1 MKGLIIKAFYI
12 ILTVLLLF
20 ACNNPQ
26 TCNIDKQPQ
35 SADLVDIIKRD
46 TLIAVI
52 STNSTD
58 YFVYRG
64 QPMGFHF
71 ELIKLFADNLGLE
84 TRIIVENDIEK
95 SIELIKSNKADILA
109 QGMTITNLRRTKMSF
124 TVPIAKTRQVL
135 VQQISDTMVNSTLEL
150 ANKTIYVQKGTV
162 FIQRL
167 KHLSEEI
174 AAPINVVEI
183 DSLEVEQIIAKVADG
198 TFNYTVCD
206 ESVATMNQRYYTNID
221 ASVAISLEQYIA
233 WAVRKSSHN
242 LLDTLNNWL
251 LDYTKTVS
259 FTHLYN
265 KYYKHPGLFRNVKSD
280 YFSGAKGQI
289 SDYDEL
295 IKQYSK
301 SIGWDWRLLASL
313 IYQESRFNHDAV
325 SWAGASG
332 IMQIMP
338 ATADMLGL
346 SPDAGIAAQIEAGTR
361 LIKMIDNRVA
371 SEITDTSTRQKY
383 ILAGYNVGYGHVED
397 AIRLAEKYGANP
409 HKWDGN
415 VAEYLIHKSNYEYF
429 TDSVVKFGY
438 CPGIQP
444 VQYVKEI
451 FDRYEHYKNVI
462 PQ

>member
-1 MKGLIIKAFYI
+1 MNRLIIRAFYL
-12 ILTVLLLF
+12 ILTVITVF

-26 TCNIDKQPQ
+26 TCDIEPIIEVV
-35 SADLVDIIKRD
+35 DLEEIIERD
-46 TLIAVI
+46 TLVVVI

-71 ELIKLFADNLGLE
+71 ELTKLFADNLGIEL
-84 TRIIVENDIEK
+84 RVIVENDIGK

-124 TVPIAKTRQVL
+124 TVPIAKTHQVL
-135 VQQISDTMVNSTLEL
+135 VQQISDTMIGSTLDL

-162 FIQRL
+162 FTQRL

-174 AAPINVVEI
+174 AAPIHVVEI
-183 DSLEVEQIIAKVADG
+183 DSLEVEQIIAKVSEG
-198 TFNYTVCD
+198 VFGYTVCD

-221 ASVAISLEQYIA
+221 VSLEISLEQYIA
-233 WAVRKSSHN
+233 WAVRKSSHS
-242 LLDTLNNWL
+242 LLDTLNHWL
-251 LDYTKTVS
+251 LDYTKTVK

-265 KYYKHPGLFRNVKSD
+265 KYYKHPGLFRNVSSD
-280 YFSGAKGQI
+280 YYSGSKGQI
-289 SDYDEL
+289 SDYDEW

-301 SIGWDWRLLASL
+301 EIGWDWRLLASL
-313 IYQESRFNHDAV
+313 IYQESRFNPNAV

-346 SPDAGIAAQIEAGTR
+346 APDACVEAQIYAGVR
-361 LIKMIDNRVA
+361 LIKMIDNRVPF
-371 SEITDTSTRQKY
+371 EITDTITRQKY
-383 ILAGYNVGYGHVED
+383 ILAGYNIGYGHVED
-397 AIRLAEKYGANP
+397 AIRLAEKHGADPN
-409 HKWDGN
+409 KWEDN

-444 VQYVKEI
+444 VSYVKEI
-451 FDRYEHYKNVI
+451 FDRFEHYKNVI
-462 PQ
+462 PE

>member
-84 TRIIVENDIEK
+84 TRVIVENDIEK

-313 IYQESRFNHDAV
+313 IYQESRFNH
-325 SWAGASG
+325 
-332 IMQIMP
+332 
-338 ATADMLGL
+338 
-346 SPDAGIAAQIEAGTR
+346 AGIAAQIEAGTR

-462 PQ
+462 PE